1 MAQTPPVPVA
11 QPPELDDSPPLE
23 TNEWAFE
30 EPEIESDVEDEPDAA
45 DDRPRVKIP
54 KELRREPCREWQ
66 LALIIKYLGKNINF
80 NVLNQR
86 LPNIWGLQGHLHL
99 IDIGYGFFVAR
110 FDNKT
115 DYLHVLLDGP
125 WKIFDNYLV
134 AQRWQPEFKPKTAK
148 ISKMAVWVRLPDLHV
163 EYFREDVV
171 KLILMNVGKPLKL
184 GRLTTS
190 VAKGRFARAA
200 VEIDVDK
207 PLVSEIWVR
216 NSIQTVEYEGLH
228 VVCFGCGVVGHRE
241 QACPVNNPKAPETSD
256 MDLNEANGPNAEPQQ
271 TATTPSSS
279 EGTTQRSRK
288 YGTWMLVTIKPK
300 KVDQTNYNHQKKF
313 YANVHKFALP
323 TRGNQF
329 EALGILKTRMCLLQ
343 PHRGRTNQ
351 LRSPA
356 RDPKGSKNKATRG
369 KGRGPSRGGSNGVAD
384 GPNFMASSAK
394 LERPGVFQFGS
405 TSREATTN
413 DQVPPN
419 QSGEGTSSRFT
430 PGESG
435 GQTSPSALS
444 SQ

>member
-1 MAQTPPVPVA
+1 M
-11 QPPELDDSPPLE
+11 
-23 TNEWAFE
+23 
-30 EPEIESDVEDEPDAA
+30 
-45 DDRPRVKIP
+45 
-54 KELRREPCREWQ
+54 
-66 LALIIKYLGKNINF
+66 
-80 NVLNQR
+80 
-86 LPNIWGLQGHLHL
+86 
-99 IDIGYGFFVAR
+99 
-110 FDNKT
+110 
-115 DYLHVLLDGP
+115 
-125 WKIFDNYLV
+125 
-134 AQRWQPEFKPKTAK
+134 
-148 ISKMAVWVRLPDLHV
+148 
-163 EYFREDVV
+163 
-171 KLILMNVGKPLKL
+171 
-184 GRLTTS
+184 
-190 VAKGRFARAA
+190 
-200 VEIDVDK
+200 EIDVDK

-356 RDPKGSKNKATRG
+356 RDPKVSLPLLLGTCRATRRLLRLPLRVAARVDVTLLPRPCAVRVVKIRPQG
-369 KGRGPSRGGSNGVAD
+369 VKGEALVGVALMVLL
-384 GPNFMASSAK
+384 MALTSWLRVRNLNA
-394 LERPGVFQFGS
+394 LEFFSLVVPPVRLLRMTRCPRTSRVRAHLHVSRPGRAV
-405 TSREATTN
+405 AK
-413 DQVPPN
+413 PPL
-419 QSGEGTSSRFT
+419 R
-430 PGESG
+430 
-435 GQTSPSALS
+435 L
-444 SQ
+444 